1 MTTSWINQLAHSTQP
16 YLLIISYTLA
26 LALAHNE
33 SDKANLLY
41 LTKRHQHQTWFWNLD
56 RS

>member
-41 LTKRHQHQTWFWNLD
+41 LTKRHQHQH
-56 RS
+56 